1 MKPSATVVSTLFA
14 LLLPVLVGAFGAPA
28 NAAPN
33 EARAKEI
40 IGGKC
45 FLCHGMN
52 GESTSELFPRLA
64 GQHAEYV
71 AKQLRDFQA
80 GRRTSQMSEFAKGL
94 SEADMLALGHY
105 YEKQAGQPHE
115 VTDADLAGMGRYL
128 YLKGNTYSGLPACA
142 SCHGPKALGTSALP
156 RLAGQHAEYTVRQ
169 LKEFNK
175 RTRTNDNAVMHVIA
189 SQLTELEARGLA
201 EYLASLN

>member
-1 MKPSATVVSTLFA
+1 MKPFAQVVAAVVVFITLIAVSTA
-14 LLLPVLVGAFGAPA
+14 AT
-28 NAAPN
+28 AAPN

-45 FLCHGMN
+45 FLCHGVN

-94 SEADMLALGHY
+94 TEADMLALGHY
-105 YEKQAGQPHE
+105 FEKQAGQPHE
-115 VTDADLAGMGRYL
+115 VTDTDLAGLGRYL
-128 YLKGNTYSGLPACA
+128 YLKGNSYSGVPACA
-142 SCHGPKALGTSALP
+142 SCHGPKGLGTAALP

-175 RTRTNDNAVMHVIA
+175 RTRTNDNAVMHAVA